1 MEILILNFLN
11 FNKNINKEIRK
22 RAITEINDIL

>member
-1 MEILILNFLN
+1 MEILILNFLK
-11 FNKNINKEIRK
+11 FNENINKEIRK